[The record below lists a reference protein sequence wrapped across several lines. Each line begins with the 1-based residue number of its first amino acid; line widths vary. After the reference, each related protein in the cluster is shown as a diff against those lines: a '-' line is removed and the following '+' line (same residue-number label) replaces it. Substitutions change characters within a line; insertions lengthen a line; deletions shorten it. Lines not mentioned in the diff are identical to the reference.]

1 MDYSKFIHIRESS
14 EPHRVEITSY
24 NGWTHPDWDP
34 NSLSSDIGLIE
45 LPSPV
50 EWSDYIKPVC
60 LPSAGDTAEE
70 GQLVTCA
77 GWGQASDTS
86 GGLSPVLRMVEDLPL
101 MSNEECEAI
110 YGIVGDTSLC
120 IDTTGGR
127 GTCNGDSG
135 GPCMS
140 RWEESRAPGQKWK
153 QVGIVSFGSSAGC
166 EAGYP
171 AGLTRV
177 EAFLDWIC
185 QETGEGC
192 ALK

>member
-1 MDYSKFIHIRESS
+1 MDDLKFTHNRESS

-24 NGWTHPDWDP
+24 NGWTHPDWNP

-110 YGIVGDTSLC
+110 YGIVGDGSLC